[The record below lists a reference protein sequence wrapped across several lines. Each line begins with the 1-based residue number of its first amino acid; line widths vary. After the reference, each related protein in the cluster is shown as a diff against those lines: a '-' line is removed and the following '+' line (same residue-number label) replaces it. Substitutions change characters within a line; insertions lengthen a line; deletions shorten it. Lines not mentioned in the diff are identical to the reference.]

1 MKLSRANGFAEAT
14 AGISNPEEIGLIL
27 GQYLCGLGFCGFCYA
42 PIGRTASINPQTAI
56 YGSQGWGPDGSG
68 DFTCWPTHYLLG
80 ARYAHDPMVDL
91 VAASYAPLAWSD
103 LGGDPRLD
111 RLRREAARFGVGD
124 ALGLAVRG
132 AHDQCEAIAFAYRP
146 IAAAETLDP
155 ACDYLRLELAVLHTH
170 LRCRA
175 VLEQRARTLPGTVLT
190 SRERE
195 VFEWVARGRSNAEI
209 ARLLNI
215 SERTVNFHI
224 DNTRKKVK
232 ARNRMHALVEL
243 IIAGEI
249 RPQPLNF

>member
-1 MKLSRANGFAEAT
+1 MKISRANGIAEAT
-14 AGISNPEEIGLIL
+14 AGISSPDEIGLIL
-27 GQYLCGLGFCGFCYA
+27 GQYLGGLGFSGFCYA
-42 PIGRTASINPQTAI
+42 PVGRSTAINPQTAI

-68 DFTCWPTHYLLG
+68 EFTCWPTHYLLG
-80 ARYAHDPMVDL
+80 ARYVQDPMVGL
-91 VAASYAPLAWSD
+91 VAASYAPLSWS
-103 LGGDPRLD
+103 GVGSDPQLD

-124 ALGLAVRG
+124 AIGLAVRG

-146 IAAAETLDP
+146 ITAAEPLDP
-155 ACDYLRLELAVLHTH
+155 AFDYLRVELAVLQTH
-170 LRCRA
+170 LKCRT